1 MLSAGGPG
9 AGALSGEV
17 PVPGSQPGGE
27 DVAGRLCLAVT
38 SSTSVVGVAVGW
50 AGAPAAEVVAHEV
63 ATDRRHAEE
72 LTPLVAR
79 TLADAGVRLDQ
90 IECFAVDVGPGRFT
104 GLRVGLATVRTLALV
119 AGRPVVALSSLEIL
133 AAAEPERPV
142 LAVVDA
148 RRGEVFQ
155 QRFGPDGA
163 EGPPVVGRPDDL
175 APSAAA
181 TGDAT
186 GPDAGPPQPGR
197 APLGAGQAVRAV
209 AVVGD
214 GADRYPD
221 RYGPGLRPGREP
233 SAAVM
238 VTLAGHRPAVA
249 GHLVAPVYLRDPDV
263 HVNVTTRHTPR

>member
-1 MLSAGGPG
+1 MLSAGGPTPQTAPG
-9 AGALSGEV
+9 
-17 PVPGSQPGGE
+17 PVPAGE

-38 SSTSVVGVAVGW
+38 SSTSVVGVAVGR
-50 AGAPAAEVVAHEV
+50 AGAPAAETVAHEV

-79 TLADAGVRLDQ
+79 TLADAGVTLGQ

-133 AAAEPERPV
+133 AAAEPQRPV

-155 QRFGPDGA
+155 QQFGPDGP
-163 EGPPVVGRPDDL
+163 EGPPVVGRPDDV
-175 APSAAA
+175 APDD
-181 TGDAT
+181 G
-186 GPDAGPPQPGR
+186 GGHPP
-197 APLGAGQAVRAV
+197 V

-214 GADRYPD
+214 GADRYPAW
-221 RYGPGLRPGREP
+221 YGVGLRPGREP

-238 VTLAGHRPAVA
+238 VTLAGHRPALP
-249 GHLVAPVYLRDPDV
+249 GHLVAPVYLREPDV

>member
-1 MLSAGGPG
+1 MLSAGG
-9 AGALSGEV
+9 GE
-17 PVPGSQPGGE
+17 PLPTPSPGSVAGE
-27 DVAGRLCLAVT
+27 DVAGRWCLAIT
-38 SSTSVVGVAVGW
+38 SSTSVVGVAVGR
-50 AGAPAAEVVAHEV
+50 AGAPAAEAVAHEV

-72 LTPLVAR
+72 MTPLVAR
-79 TLADAGVRLDQ
+79 TLADAGLTLDQ
-90 IECFAVDVGPGRFT
+90 IGCFAVDVGPGRFT
-104 GLRVGLATVRTLALV
+104 GLRVGLATVRTLALA

-155 QRFGPDGA
+155 QRFGPDGP
-163 EGPPVVGRPDDL
+163 EGPPVVGRPEAVAPGSAQPADAVGAAGQGVAGSGTGDGGVGGTSVPSDDL
-175 APSAAA
+175 
-181 TGDAT
+181 
-186 GPDAGPPQPGR
+186 
-197 APLGAGQAVRAV
+197 V
-209 AVVGD
+209 VVGD

-221 RYGPGLRPGREP
+221 RYGAGVRPGREP

-238 VTLAGHRPAVA
+238 VALAGHRPALP

>member
-1 MLSAGGPG
+1 MLSADGPD
-9 AGALSGEV
+9 
-17 PVPGSQPGGE
+17 PGPARDATGGE
-27 DVAGRLCLAVT
+27 DLAGRLCLAVT
-38 SSTSVVGVAVGW
+38 SSTSVVGVAVGR
-50 AGAPAAEVVAHEV
+50 AGAPAADVVAHEV

-79 TLADAGVRLDQ
+79 TLADAGFTLAQ
-90 IECFAVDVGPGRFT
+90 IDGFAVDVGPGRFT
-104 GLRVGLATVRTLALV
+104 GLRVGLATVRTLALA
-119 AGRPVVALSSLEIL
+119 AGKPVVALSSLEIL

-155 QRFGPDGA
+155 QRFGPDGP
-163 EGPPVVGRPDDL
+163 EGPPAVGRPGDL
-175 APSAAA
+175 AAAA
-181 TGDAT
+181 GHAVT
-186 GPDAGPPQPGR
+186 AG
-197 APLGAGQAVRAV
+197 V
-209 AVVGD
+209 VVGD
-214 GADRYPD
+214 GADRYPEW
-221 RYGPGLRPGREP
+221 YGPGLRPGREP

>member
-1 MLSAGGPG
+1 MLSDGGPTIPG
-9 AGALSGEV
+9 TTPGPMPE
-17 PVPGSQPGGE
+17 PVPAGE
-27 DVAGRLCLAVT
+27 DVTGRLCLAVT
-38 SSTSVVGVAVGW
+38 SSTSVVGVAVGR
-50 AGAPAAEVVAHEV
+50 AGAPSADAVAHEV

-79 TLADAGVRLDQ
+79 TLADAGLTLDQ

-119 AGRPVVALSSLEIL
+119 SARPVVALSSLEIL
-133 AAAEPERPV
+133 AAAETGGPV

-155 QRFGPDGA
+155 QRFGPDGP
-163 EGPPVVGRPDDL
+163 EGPPVVGRPEDV
-175 APSAAA
+175 AP
-181 TGDAT
+181 
-186 GPDAGPPQPGR
+186 GPGGGQP
-197 APLGAGQAVRAV
+197 AL

-214 GADRYPD
+214 GADRYPAW
-221 RYGPGLRPGREP
+221 YGAGLRPGREP

-238 VTLAGHRPAVA
+238 VTLAGHRPAVP

-263 HVNVTTRHTPR
+263 HINVTTRHTPR

>member
-1 MLSAGGPG
+1 MPERGPG
-9 AGALSGEV
+9 QEPAPGLEGGRESEREAGRAGR
-17 PVPGSQPGGE
+17 
-27 DVAGRLCLAVT
+27 DVVGRLCLAVT
-38 SSTSVVGVAVGW
+38 SSTSVVGVAVGR
-50 AGAPAAEVVAHEV
+50 AGAPAAEAVAREV

-79 TLADAGVRLDQ
+79 TLVEAGLTLDQ

-104 GLRVGLATVRTLALV
+104 GLRVGLATVRALAL
-119 AGRPVVALSSLEIL
+119 ASARPVVALSSLEIL

-155 QRFGPDGA
+155 QRFGPDGP
-163 EGPPVVGRPDDL
+163 EGDAVVGRPE
-175 APSAAA
+175 
-181 TGDAT
+181 
-186 GPDAGPPQPGR
+186 
-197 APLGAGQAVRAV
+197 AV
-209 AVVGD
+209 APAEPADPAGVGDRPGLVVVGD

-221 RYGPGLRPGREP
+221 WYGTGLRPGREP

-238 VTLAGHRPAVA
+238 VTLAGHRPALP